1 MELDPE
7 VAAALKETGA
17 EVLLN
22 FLPVG
27 SQDAT
32 EFYMECALEAG
43 VAQEKFLKSV
53 CTPGAD
59 PAALD
64 IESMHPRILREIA
77 PILAP
82 FLPNGLHNGYDQ
94 GGGSS

>member
-1 MELDPE
+1 MRFPREYISKYSLVSFSRVPYT
-7 VAAALKETGA
+7 V
-17 EVLLN
+17 
-22 FLPVG
+22 
-27 SQDAT
+27 
-32 EFYMECALEAG
+32 ALEAG

-82 FLPNGLHNGYDQ
+82 FLPNGLHNGYDE